1 MSESLIAESVVQG
14 ALSGTLAT
22 MLMYGVTCM
31 QTFHYW
37 QAYEHDSKILKSVV
51 AFIWI
56 LETAHT
62 ALSVHF
68 VEYYLIIHFG
78 ELAPLASAVWSM
90 GVRASIDKNFPADLN
105 LFRQATCIIGFII
118 GYVANL
124 CFIWRISRLGQNRW
138 IAVFFAI
145 VATVRCGFGLV
156 NCVLSFMYPG
166 WVVFRAR
173 IFTIMVAAQVLS
185 ALVDGRIS
193 VSLTLRQSQL
203 VALRTDG
210 IIKRLQ
216 LYSINTGAIGS
227 LFAVLA
233 LIVFLVSPTTTAFIA
248 FIQVQG
254 KFYATSL
261 LASLNARK
269 STLKKIEQSV
279 PSADGVVLPLFGA
292 ARPNP
297 SSRYM
302 QSIEV
307 QKSVTVE
314 IYGDGLDP
322 EKESDETRF

>member
-1 MSESLIAESVVQG
+1 MSESESSIAESVVQ
-14 ALSGTLAT
+14 ATLSGTLAT

-31 QTFHYW
+31 QAFHYW
-37 QAYEHDSKILKSVV
+37 RSYEHDSKILKSVV
-51 AFIWI
+51 AFVWI

-62 ALSVHF
+62 ALSIHF

-78 ELAPLASAVWSM
+78 DLTTLASAVWSM
-90 GVRASIDKNFPADLN
+90 GVRASIDKKFPADLN
-105 LFRQATCIIGFII
+105 PFRQATMIIGFII

-145 VATVRCGFGLV
+145 AATVRCVFGVV
-156 NCVLSFMYPG
+156 NCVWSFMYPG
-166 WVVFRAR
+166 WAEFRAR
-173 IFTIMVAAQVLS
+173 IFTFLVVGQVLS
-185 ALVDGRIS
+185 AVVDSRIS

-210 IIKRLQ
+210 IINRLQ

-233 LIVFLVSPTTTAFIA
+233 LIVFLVSPSTTAFIA

-261 LASLNARK
+261 LASLNSR
-269 STLKKIEQSV
+269 KKIEQSV
-279 PSADGVVLPLFGA
+279 PSAGGVVLPLFRAG
-292 ARPNP
+292 RPNP
-297 SSRYM
+297 SPRYL
-302 QSIEV
+302 QSFEV
-307 QKSVTVE
+307 QKSITTE
-314 IYGDGLDP
+314 IYSDGLDP
-322 EKESDETRF
+322 EMKSEETRY